1 MRQIGEFIEGKPLFF
16 VDLHQSVRSVA
27 VTMADKN
34 IGAVAVLDSDQLVG
48 VFTERDLMTRVVA
61 PGLSPDDTEV
71 SSVMTREVAVAAPND
86 GIQEC
91 LQRMHSLNCRHL
103 PVVDEGHL
111 VGMISLRDLLQ
122 VDRKWQQEKAT
133 FLTELVSYSP
143 DYES

>member
-1 MRQIGEFIEGKPLFF
+1 MHHIGEIIEGKPLVF
-16 VDLHQSVRSVA
+16 VDVRENVRSV
-27 VTMADKN
+27 VITMADKN

-71 SSVMTREVAVAAPND
+71 SEVMTREIVVAAPDD
-86 GIQEC
+86 GVQEC
-91 LQRMHSLNCRHL
+91 LQRMHLLNCRHL

-122 VDRKWQQEKAT
+122 TDRKWQEEKTT